1 MCFTSGNLNRKL
13 WSYLGY
19 IDCDNLK
26 IIKVGKMRT
35 IQFTCKQGL
44 SVQVGSLSSHFF
56 FSIFRPII
64 TYSSFWKTLL
74 SAQKKDVIME
84 WEVTS
89 SSICKLEIQESQW
102 CNSSSFPKGLWTRGT
117 DGVYHGP
124 RAGEDRCPAVPA
136 QTDKRQ
142 EKTCVYFY
150 IGWRTIMEESTINY
164 SHRVEELEKGRGICY
179 KKKITP
185 SWFK

>member
-1 MCFTSGNLNRKL
+1 MTKTFFLQNRFNLLFYQTRTSL
-13 WSYLGY
+13 W
-19 IDCDNLK
+19 
-26 IIKVGKMRT
+26 
-35 IQFTCKQGL
+35 
-44 SVQVGSLSSHFF
+44 
-56 FSIFRPII
+56 PII